1 MNKMLLFDIVT
12 YHKKN
17 NNNNNDLTWTVWLQ
31 SSNFSVWSMVSFS
44 TLLFHLTNFFLQPH
58 RFQKDFN
65 SPRFQKWLFK
75 SDLFSPLTLACCCSG
90 TQVWKCCGQISG
102 WRKEQDYFCVCCF
115 THAHACPVKA
125 LSPPSSFS
133 SSSLHLFFLIKS
145 KHSRLFKDLQG
156 SEGALVAAVDLMETL
171 QNSGGNIKVC
181 K

>member
-1 MNKMLLFDIVT
+1 MTWLEQCGCSLQISLFGRWCHFPPYYFISQT
-12 YHKKN
+12 
-17 NNNNNDLTWTVWLQ
+17 
-31 SSNFSVWSMVSFS
+31 
-44 TLLFHLTNFFLQPH
+44 FFLQPH

-102 WRKEQDYFCVCCF
+102 WRKEQDCFCVCCF
-115 THAHACPVKA
+115 THAHACPVKT

-133 SSSLHLFFLIKS
+133 SSSLHLFYLIKS

-171 QNSGGNIKVC
+171 QNSGSNIKVC